1 MIQAGARP
9 RRYLRGMPPFSVA
22 ITGAASGIGRSAALH
37 FARSG
42 ARVLALDLD
51 ADGLGA
57 LAREAPGVIARRLDV
72 RREGDWSDLSTW
84 LEDQAM
90 TLDALVNNAGIIGLS
105 DGAPQDPER
114 CGLETLRAVMATNF
128 EGVVLGCRA
137 AIRWMRARGG
147 AIVNVASRSG
157 LVGIPYAVAYAAS
170 KAAVIN
176 HTRSVALY
184 CAAEGLAI
192 RCNAVAPAAVDTPM
206 WDPMLGVGPERAA
219 AMLAVARDT
228 PLRRFAE
235 PREIVAAIAFLAA
248 PEASYITGETLVVD
262 GGLLAGSA
270 AAPRRQGE

>member
-1 MIQAGARP
+1 MSQ
-9 RRYLRGMPPFSVA
+9 FTVA
-22 ITGAASGIGRSAALH
+22 ITGAASGIGRATALH
-37 FARSG
+37 FARHG
-42 ARVLALDLD
+42 ARVIALDID
-51 ADGLGA
+51 TDR
-57 LAREAPGVIARRLDV
+57 LATLAGEAPGLVPRRLDV
-72 RREGDWSDLSTW
+72 RSEDDWSALQTW
-84 LEDQAM
+84 LEDQGTPLAV
-90 TLDALVNNAGIIGLS
+90 LVNNAGIIGFA

-114 CGLETLRAVMATNF
+114 CALTTLRAVMATNF

-137 AIRWMRARGG
+137 AIRCMRARGG

-170 KAAVIN
+170 KAAVIG

-184 CAAEGLAI
+184 CAGEGLPI

-206 WDPMLGVGPERAA
+206 WDPMLGTGPGRAA
-219 AMLAVARDT
+219 AMAAMARDT

-270 AAPRRQGE
+270 AAPRPSADA